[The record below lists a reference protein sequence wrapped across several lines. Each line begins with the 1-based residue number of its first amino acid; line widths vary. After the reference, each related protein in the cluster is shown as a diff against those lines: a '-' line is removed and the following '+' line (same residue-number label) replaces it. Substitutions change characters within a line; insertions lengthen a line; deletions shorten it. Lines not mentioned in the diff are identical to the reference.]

1 MLSPRRIR
9 PFVFLM
15 AFAVGTA
22 QRAAAQA
29 NDPPAN
35 VEQGA
40 PVSSATAPLPAT
52 APPTATDQLLLPEEI
67 ILKLP
72 EPLPPDAGM
81 QPSRQSLP
89 GFEFQLSPYEIQ
101 PLLPAVPK
109 EFAGGGVLSNA
120 LRIRVQSFRFEGNH
134 VFSDA
139 ALGKVVAKYAGREIT
154 AAELE
159 DARQALTQKYVEAGY
174 INSGAVL
181 PDQDLQG
188 GLVVFQVVEGKLTRI
203 DVKGNW
209 WLRPWWLRNELRRS
223 AGKPLNF
230 NELKTGLQL
239 LRQNP
244 NIRQINAELQPGTR
258 PGESILSAEVKE
270 NQPFRFGFE
279 VSNRR
284 PPSVGAE
291 IVDVHF
297 SDLNLTGH
305 SDPLSITW
313 GVAHASAETIDA
325 WEYAGDENL
334 AGSYE
339 IPITPWKTTLEV
351 HASKSDAGIVEQQFA
366 ELDIRSQSTQY
377 GATLRQPLYENLNHL
392 LDVSLTGDW
401 RSSKT
406 FLLNRPF
413 DLSPGSIE
421 GKSQVFVLRTAQEYM
436 NRSQQHVLAL
446 RSTFNFG
453 LDAFDATR
461 RVEVAGSA
469 PGAGTPKTPDGRF
482 FAWLGQGQFIWRLFN
497 TDNQLVL
504 RANAQFADHPLLSL
518 EQFSL
523 GGIASVRGY
532 RENELLRDN
541 GLFASVEIRVPVW
554 KNKAKNPVVTLAPFF
569 DLGAGWDT
577 VQFGGPRP
585 AVIDDRYKE
594 IASVGLGLIVNP
606 SRHCAGQLYWGYA
619 LNPGSTVKGG
629 DNVQDYGLHFS
640 LSFNAF

>member
-1 MLSPRRIR
+1 
-9 PFVFLM
+9 
-15 AFAVGTA
+15 
-22 QRAAAQA
+22 
-29 NDPPAN
+29 
-35 VEQGA
+35 
-40 PVSSATAPLPAT
+40 
-52 APPTATDQLLLPEEI
+52 
-67 ILKLP
+67 
-72 EPLPPDAGM
+72 
-81 QPSRQSLP
+81 
-89 GFEFQLSPYEIQ
+89 
-101 PLLPAVPK
+101 
-109 EFAGGGVLSNA
+109 
-120 LRIRVQSFRFEGNH
+120 
-134 VFSDA
+134 VFSST
-139 ALGKVVAKYAGREIT
+139 ALGQAVARYSGREIT

-159 DARQALTQKYVEAGY
+159 EARQALTLKYVEAGY

-181 PDQDLQG
+181 PDQDLKG
-188 GLVVFQVVEGKLTRI
+188 GVVIFQIVEGKLTGI

-223 AGKPLNF
+223 AGQPLNF

-258 PGESILSAEVKE
+258 PGEAILSAEVKE
-270 NQPFRFGFE
+270 NQPFRFSLE

-291 IVDVHF
+291 IVDLHL

-325 WEYAGDENL
+325 WKYAGDENL

-339 IPITPWKTTLEV
+339 FPVTPWKTTLEV
-351 HASKSDAGIVEQQFA
+351 HASKSDAAIVEQQFA
-366 ELDIRSQSTQY
+366 ALDIRSQSTQY
-377 GATLRQPLYENLNHL
+377 GATVRQPLYESLNHL

-401 RSSKT
+401 RSNKT

-421 GKSQVFVLRTAQEYM
+421 GKSQVFVLRAAQEYV

-461 RVEVAGSA
+461 RAEAGGSA
-469 PGAGTPKTPDGRF
+469 NGAGTATPKTPDGRF
-482 FAWLGQGQFIWRLFN
+482 FAWLGQGQFVYRLFN

-523 GGIASVRGY
+523 GGISSVRGY

-541 GLFASVEIRVPVW
+541 GLFASLEIRVPIW
-554 KNKAKNPVVTLAPFF
+554 KNKEKSPVITLAPFF
-569 DLGAGWDT
+569 DIGAGWDT
-577 VQFGGPRP
+577 VQFGRP
-585 AVIDDRYKE
+585 PPKVVDDRYKE
-594 IASVGLGLIVNP
+594 IASVGLGLIVNAT
-606 SRHCAGQLYWGYA
+606 RHCTGQLYWGYA

-629 DNVQDYGLHFS
+629 DNVQDYGLHFT